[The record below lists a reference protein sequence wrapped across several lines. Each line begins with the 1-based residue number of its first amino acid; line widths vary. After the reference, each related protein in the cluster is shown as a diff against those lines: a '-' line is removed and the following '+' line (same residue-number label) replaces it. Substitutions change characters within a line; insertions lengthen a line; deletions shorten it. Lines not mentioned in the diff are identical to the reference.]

1 MYIKLT
7 STPDK
12 SGECHKVFINSD
24 RVLGMVEGVEVDFF
38 NKVRKDEQGYPETF
52 TEICTRGRSFFVME
66 TVDEVERIMRETMD
80 AVVAS
85 SPNSWVTQ
93 QNV

>member
-12 SGECHKVFINSD
+12 SGECHKV
-24 RVLGMVEGVEVDFF
+24 EGVKVDFF
-38 NKVRKDEQGYPETF
+38 NKVTKDEQGYPETF
-52 TEICTRGRSFFVME
+52 TEVCTRGRSFFVME
-66 TVDEVERIMRETMD
+66 TVDDIERIMRESMD
-80 AVVAS
+80 TFGAS
-85 SPNSWVTQ
+85 SRKSWVTQ